1 MKDINKFIKR
11 MMLTDCNN
19 KIREFNEICNWITQY
34 SNANMFLIPVKY
46 KETIENELKDL
57 ISKNHMP
64 LIYDFNETEDKD
76 MVTLTL
82 FNFGVIHRENVLKE
96 MEKCKK
102 E

>member
-1 MKDINKFIKR
+1 MKDIDKFIKR

-19 KIREFNEICNWITQY
+19 KIREFNEICNWITEY
-34 SNANMFLIPVKY
+34 SNANIFLIPSKY

-57 ISKNHMP
+57 INKNHA
-64 LIYDFNETEDKD
+64 LIYNFQETEDKD
-76 MVTLTL
+76 MLTLTL

-102 E
+102 K